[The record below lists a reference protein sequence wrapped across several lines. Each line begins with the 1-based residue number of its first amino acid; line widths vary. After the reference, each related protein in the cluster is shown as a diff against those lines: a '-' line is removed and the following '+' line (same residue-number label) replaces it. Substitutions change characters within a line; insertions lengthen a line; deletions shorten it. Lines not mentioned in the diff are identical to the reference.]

1 MVLTQMPEY
10 LHQFRPIG
18 LCNVIFKVMTVIVR
32 RLKLMMPK
40 LISEVQ
46 RSFVP
51 GRHVTN
57 NIIVTQ
63 GDNSLNAQYERDER
77 EEGSDGH

>member
-1 MVLTQMPEY
+1 LT
-10 LHQFRPIG
+10 
-18 LCNVIFKVMTVIVR
+18 
-32 RLKLMMPK
+32 LMMPK

-63 GDNSLNAQYERDER
+63 GDNSLNAQYERAER